1 MATGIQWELQMPDL
15 VARLQLTQ
23 AFKQSGK
30 TKRLLQEQ
38 APGGNFIS
46 GRPSAQPEGEQVATA
61 TLP

>member
-38 APGGNFIS
+38 APGG
-46 GRPSAQPEGEQVATA
+46 EQVATA